1 MLRFSPSTLS
11 ITSSRMPGLLPS
23 SLASVS
29 TGQTPCIRA
38 SLGSGRRKPRKQATK
53 AQRPSSLTC
62 QIMDRVVQEPLFQMA
77 ASDGCGDAFTEVE
90 SLDIAVPGSDRPL
103 PA

>member
-1 MLRFSPSTLS
+1 
-11 ITSSRMPGLLPS
+11 
-23 SLASVS
+23 
-29 TGQTPCIRA
+29 
-38 SLGSGRRKPRKQATK
+38 
-53 AQRPSSLTC
+53 
-62 QIMDRVVQEPLFQMA
+62 MDRIVQEPLFQMA